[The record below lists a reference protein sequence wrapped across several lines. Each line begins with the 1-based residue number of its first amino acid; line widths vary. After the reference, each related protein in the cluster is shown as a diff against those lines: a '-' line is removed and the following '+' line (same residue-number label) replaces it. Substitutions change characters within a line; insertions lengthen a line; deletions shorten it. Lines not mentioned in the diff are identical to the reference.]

1 MLGHFHNFHGIKT
14 VQGYGM
20 LLDTDE
26 IKLLLRLV

>member
-1 MLGHFHNFHGIKT
+1 MLGHFHNFQGIKT
-14 VQGYGM
+14 VKGYGM